1 MSTIR
6 AVLVSLL
13 AMSGEKRWEG
23 NSREKNTLTQK
34 AQIIFCLFFTSYDF
48 KRKKNEKEIKF

>member
-1 MSTIR
+1 
-6 AVLVSLL
+6 
-13 AMSGEKRWEG
+13 MSGEKRWEG